1 MKLYEFD
8 SDIDE
13 ETILSGVVGQIY
25 NRSRD
30 TGFDKPY
37 SLKVILDAL
46 SKRGINIDRDLFIK
60 MIEKPPLDNIIHD
73 IRGDNVIFKGMS
85 DDQDG
90 EEQDADKQANTL
102 EKMADRAGKN
112 RPF

>member
-13 ETILSGVVGQIY
+13 ETIVSGIVGQMY

-30 TGFDKPY
+30 TGFEKPY
-37 SLKVILDAL
+37 SLKVILSAL
-46 SKRGINIDRDLFIK
+46 AKRGINLDRELFIK
-60 MIEKPPLDNIIHD
+60 MTENPPLDNIIYD
-73 IRGDNVIFKGMS
+73 IRGDDVIFKGMS
-85 DDQDG
+85 DDQDS